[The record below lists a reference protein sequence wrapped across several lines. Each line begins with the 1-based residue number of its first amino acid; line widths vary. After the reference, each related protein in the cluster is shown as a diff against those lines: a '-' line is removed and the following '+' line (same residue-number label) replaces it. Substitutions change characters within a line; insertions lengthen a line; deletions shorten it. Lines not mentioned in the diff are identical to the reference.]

1 MDLKQLMG
9 MSGVMV
15 IIVILIN
22 GALLAGAIWLVVW
35 VLRALGVL

>member
-9 MSGVMV
+9 MGGVMV